1 MHAGPVSSLTHTAE
15 STNQLWP
22 QKRIIQ
28 NFPSNKNSIVPQGNS
43 TQEELGRQLQ
53 IFFPCRICL
62 PIGHCSLFFCC
73 HAQILAYTLP
83 VLQPKPRQKLLSL
96 ASFSMFYFKCFSIGN
111 LVKTQQ
117 ETTHKQC
124 KMGRLPEVDNVRALP
139 LSPGSL
145 YREHLKKSYSSPPA
159 LQPPSSCSLQL
170 EHNMWPLFL

>member
-1 MHAGPVSSLTHTAE
+1 MHTGPVSSLTHTAE

-28 NFPSNKNSIVPQGNS
+28 KFPSKKNSIVPQGNS
-43 TQEELGRQLQ
+43 TQEEPAGQLQ

-62 PIGHCSLFFCC
+62 PNGHCSLFFCC

-117 ETTHKQC
+117 ETNNTQTVKWA
-124 KMGRLPEVDNVRALP
+124 G
-139 LSPGSL
+139 
-145 YREHLKKSYSSPPA
+145 
-159 LQPPSSCSLQL
+159 
-170 EHNMWPLFL
+170 FLRWIMSELCPYLRGAFTENT